1 MFSTL
6 HVVATCEGHLDN
18 SIVPTLFPYNNILEL
33 FWVLLCVNFLTVF
46 YIMVY
51 YSNLIEY
58 YRYITDV
65 IVMM

>member
-1 MFSTL
+1 MNCIRYYLNRNLAFIQCMGML
-6 HVVATCEGHLDN
+6 
-18 SIVPTLFPYNNILEL
+18 
-33 FWVLLCVNFLTVF
+33 WVLASMCKFPCCILIV

-51 YSNLIEY
+51 YSNLIIEY